1 MIRPR
6 VIKNKKLNVKIRK
19 FYFEEPYIE
28 KVFAFREQL
37 KEEKYLQHTLE
48 YSDLLR
54 VLNGYSDRCY
64 IACIDNENYSYD
76 VIGMYIYSLDYQRFC
91 ADLHYLAVLKKYRRR
106 GVATLLLKSLDDV
119 VSTFDLCF
127 IRVCVDYRNKPAL
140 KCFEKNGYEFEYR
153 TGNMTY
159 LLKSLADFY

>member
-1 MIRPR
+1 MNEKENLDI
-6 VIKNKKLNVKIRK
+6 KIRK
-19 FYFEEPYIE
+19 FYFQESYIE

-64 IACIDNENYSYD
+64 IACVDNEIYSYD
-76 VIGMYIYSLDYQRFC
+76 VIGMYIYSLDDQQFF
-91 ADLHYLAVLKKYRRR
+91 ANLHYLAVLKEYRRR
-106 GVATLLLKSLDDV
+106 GVATLLLKSLDEV
-119 VSTFDLCF
+119 VSTFDFCF

-140 KCFEKNGYEFEYR
+140 KCFEKNGYELEYR
-153 TGNMTY
+153 SGYMTY